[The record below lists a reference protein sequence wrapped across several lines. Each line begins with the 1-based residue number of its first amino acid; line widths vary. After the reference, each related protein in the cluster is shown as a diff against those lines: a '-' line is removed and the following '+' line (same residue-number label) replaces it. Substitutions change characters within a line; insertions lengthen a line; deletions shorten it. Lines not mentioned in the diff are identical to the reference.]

1 MHRLVLPVPLST
13 KWAFSLHDLPLC
25 AHVHKTYL
33 HTYSPLRARSTWKID
48 SFLKKKIK
56 ILTPLLGVSRTTARI
71 SVLVCTL
78 IAIDSHRAQK
88 TPRYAVVVWLLT
100 CLSRAKIPSTR
111 IYLYTYGSKK
121 DTEPKKKKYL
131 KSTKSALAVSSS
143 LELEKRGLNGSPQFR
158 YFS

>member
-56 ILTPLLGVSRTTARI
+56 ILTPLLGVSRI

-78 IAIDSHRAQK
+78 IAIDSHCAQK

-100 CLSRAKIPSTR
+100 CLSRAKIPALVS
-111 IYLYTYGSKK
+111 IYTHMGVRKI
-121 DTEPKKKKYL
+121 PNRKKKYL